1 MAKEMTVRELR
12 KKYRGYMIL
21 LFGRPLTESTT
32 PFTLLP
38 RGKDL
43 DDCIVADYTIINR
56 PHEAISLGLDLRG
69 RGKIRYEGT
78 VKAYVR

>member
-1 MAKEMTVRELR
+1 MTVKELR
-12 KKYRGYMIL
+12 QKYRGYMIL
-21 LFGRPLTESTT
+21 LFGRPLDEPTT

-43 DDCIVADYTIINR
+43 DDCVVADYEVKVK

-78 VKAYVR
+78 VRAYVK